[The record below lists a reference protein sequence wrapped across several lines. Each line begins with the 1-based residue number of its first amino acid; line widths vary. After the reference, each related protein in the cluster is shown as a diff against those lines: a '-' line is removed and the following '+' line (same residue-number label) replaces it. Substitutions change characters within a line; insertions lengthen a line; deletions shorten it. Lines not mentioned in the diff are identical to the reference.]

1 MLKTLIERFQEYA
14 AHPDPI
20 THVAN
25 KVALVVAS
33 NLPFYP
39 LYLHWIVGKSAWPAW
54 FALLTVPGFVA
65 VPALARRHSLA
76 GRALLPIAGVL
87 NTVLC
92 AKVLGVRTG
101 VELFFLPC
109 VLLSAILFRQGERIV
124 ALLTLVFAY
133 ACYLVFDG
141 YLGAPLQIYSAA
153 EYDSMI
159 SLNALSVASLMALT
173 GYLFAESTS
182 KRD

>member
-1 MLKTLIERFQEYA
+1 MLKTLIDRFRDYA
-14 AHPDPI
+14 DHPDPI
-20 THVAN
+20 TLVGN

-39 LYLHWIVGKSAWPAW
+39 LYLHWIVGTSAWPAW

-76 GRALLPIAGVL
+76 GRALLPVVGVL

-92 AKVLGVRTG
+92 AKVLGVKTG

-109 VLLSAILFRQGERIV
+109 VLLSAILFRPGERIV
-124 ALLTLVFAY
+124 ALLTLAFAF
-133 ACYLVFDG
+133 ASYLVFDAH
-141 YLGAPLQIYSAA
+141 LGAPLQIYSDAN
-153 EYDSMI
+153 YGSMI
-159 SLNALSVASLMALT
+159 SLNALSVASLVALT
-173 GYLFAESTS
+173 GYLFAGAAPG
-182 KRD
+182 RR

>member
-1 MLKTLIERFQEYA
+1 MLKTLIERFRDYA
-14 AHPDPI
+14 NHPDPV
-20 THVAN
+20 TRVAN

-39 LYLHWIVGKSAWPAW
+39 LYLHWIVGTSAWPAW

-65 VPALARRHSLA
+65 VPALARRNSLA
-76 GRALLPIAGVL
+76 GRALLPVVGVV

-109 VLLSAILFRQGERIV
+109 VLLSAVLFGPGERIV
-124 ALLTLVFAY
+124 ALLTLGFAF
-133 ACYLVFDG
+133 ACYLMFDAH
-141 YLGAPLQIYSAA
+141 LGAPLQIYSAA
-153 EYDSMI
+153 NYDSMI
-159 SLNALSVASLMALT
+159 SLNALSVASLIALT
-173 GYLFAESTS
+173 GYLFAQSTS
-182 KRD
+182 KAA